1 MRFAAALAYW
11 VIVALWLAVLA
22 TVIFHYVRN
31 PKLFGTTRVLLA
43 VVAIDTCRTIIENTY
58 FGLFFG
64 SQYGLFPGEMANIL
78 GNPNLLILPKLLNIA
93 AGGVVL
99 GLLLMHWLPNAVRER
114 FHFEQDCADLLTLST
129 QDALTSLS
137 NRRHFDAVSHA
148 EWARFQ
154 RYGRPLSLLILDID
168 HFKAINDQFGH
179 PAGDFILKSV
189 GQSCQATQRVTDVVA
204 RIGGEE
210 FAILLPET
218 DESSAV
224 IVAERLRNQIASVVH
239 NLGEKHVQVTASIG
253 VAGGTLSMPSFE
265 TLHKRADEALYCAK
279 AAGRNRVERAPADIT
294 ASYQIAAE

>member
-1 MRFAAALAYW
+1 MRSAAALVYW
-11 VIVALWLAVLA
+11 VIVALWFAVLA
-22 TVIFHYVRN
+22 TVIFQYVRN

-43 VVAIDTCRTIIENTY
+43 VVAIDTCRNIIENTY

-78 GNPNLLILPKLLNIA
+78 GNPNLLILPKLLNVA

-114 FHFEQDCADLLTLST
+114 FHFEQDCANLLTLST
-129 QDALTSLS
+129 EDALTSVS
-137 NRRHFDAVSHA
+137 NRRHFDAVSRA

-154 RYGRPLSLLILDID
+154 RYGHPLSLLILDID
-168 HFKAINDQFGH
+168 HFKAVNDQFGH

-239 NLGEKHVQVTASIG
+239 NLGEKQVQVTASIG
-253 VAGGTLSMPSFE
+253 VASGTLSMPSFE
-265 TLHKRADEALYCAK
+265 TLHKRADDALYSAK
-279 AAGRNRVERAPADIT
+279 AAGRNRVARAPADIT